1 MRVVATLEMSKVVE
15 KALPSAVLRRGQDR
29 CAEGAGAALARREKG
44 SQEAVWERWL
54 IGEDNMR
61 QFWLA
66 LCLVGCVVGPAVAG
80 AYELLPVEGGDAV
93 EAAVSQQLT
102 LPRPNGRTGALVLLD
117 RATLPSAVR
126 ERWWDRIATMSRDG
140 GFGRAARLIVD
151 DPDPAGGLPVCDEAA
166 IAPLIHAD
174 AQVIL
179 CTELSLSPRGTGALT
194 LYAQGRTSE
203 EEGWSYARRSVSV
216 ADFNFEGALAEALN
230 GFFVATPQRGFA
242 PPASKGVAP
251 PRSEASRRGTPQ
263 ATAPSAPSDVP
274 NFGSTEIAEGSGG
287 APPSVTAALIVTSL
301 IDDAF
306 KASLDIGLGGQLSL
320 ALTGGGQS
328 QSISGAELST
338 VILGAAVRGYFVEP
352 MSGLY
357 GSVGL
362 SSVNVNISSE
372 YFDSSAAVLMLQPS
386 VGLKLTGAPGLA
398 VGLEAGFNV
407 MLSGES
413 SFGDKASGVEVE
425 PFGTGGGFL
434 DVSVGL
440 SF

>member
-1 MRVVATLEMSKVVE
+1 MRWFLR
-15 KALPSAVLRRGQDR
+15 AVG
-29 CAEGAGAALARREKG
+29 
-44 SQEAVWERWL
+44 
-54 IGEDNMR
+54 
-61 QFWLA
+61 F
-66 LCLVGCVVGPAVAG
+66 VGCLLTSGVAG
-80 AYELLPVEGGDAV
+80 AQELLPIEAGDA
-93 EAAVSQQLT
+93 EAVALPQKLT
-102 LPRPNGRTGALVLLD
+102 LPRPNGRTGAVVLLD

-126 ERWWDRIATMSRDG
+126 ERWWDRIGTMSRDA

-179 CTELSLSPRGTGALT
+179 CTELSLSARGTGALT
-194 LYAQGRTSE
+194 LYAQGRSNE
-203 EEGWSYARRSVSV
+203 EEGWSYARRTVSV

-230 GFFVATPQRGFA
+230 EFFVATPQRGFNPSVSTGA
-242 PPASKGVAP
+242 GATSNEAAGRRVTVSNEAAWQEVLSSTPTSN
-251 PRSEASRRGTPQ
+251 PR
-263 ATAPSAPSDVP
+263 DVP
-274 NFGSTEIAEGSGG
+274 SSGSTEIAEGSGG
-287 APPSVTAALIVTSL
+287 GPPSVTVALIVTSL

-328 QSISGAELST
+328 QSISGAELSS

-372 YFDSSAAVLMLQPS
+372 YFDSSTAVLMLQPS

-398 VGLEAGFNV
+398 VGIEAGFNV
-407 MLSGES
+407 MLSGEAT
-413 SFGDKASGVEVE
+413 FGDQESNVDVV
-425 PFGTGGGFL
+425 PFGTDGGFL
-434 DVSVGL
+434 DVSLGF

>member
-1 MRVVATLEMSKVVE
+1 MG
-15 KALPSAVLRRGQDR
+15 SAD
-29 CAEGAGAALARREKG
+29 
-44 SQEAVWERWL
+44 
-54 IGEDNMR
+54 
-61 QFWLA
+61 
-66 LCLVGCVVGPAVAG
+66 AG
-80 AYELLPVEGGDAV
+80 AYELLPAEGSDASDAGDAD
-93 EAAVSQQLT
+93 AVALPQKLT
-102 LPRPNGRTGALVLLD
+102 LPRPNGRTGAVVLLD

-126 ERWWDRIATMSRDG
+126 ERWWDRIGTMSRDG

-151 DPDPAGGLPVCDEAA
+151 DADPTGGLPVCDEAA

-179 CTELSLSPRGTGALT
+179 CTELSLSPRGAGALT
-194 LYAQGRTSE
+194 LYAQGRSNE
-203 EEGWSYARRSVSV
+203 EEGWSYARRTVSV

-230 GFFVATPQRGFA
+230 GFFVATPQRGFSQPVA
-242 PPASKGVAP
+242 TLPAAREAEATWRAPAPTPPAA
-251 PRSEASRRGTPQ
+251 
-263 ATAPSAPSDVP
+263 APSDIP
-274 NFGSTEIAEGSGG
+274 SLGSTEIAEGSGG
-287 APPSVTAALIVTSL
+287 APPSVTVALIVTSL

-306 KASLDIGLGGQLSL
+306 KASLDIGLGGKLSL

-328 QSISGAELST
+328 QSISGAELSS

-398 VGLEAGFNV
+398 VGIEAGFNV
-407 MLSGES
+407 TLSGEVT
-413 SFGDKASGVEVE
+413 FGDEESDVAVE

-434 DVSVGL
+434 DVSVGF